1 MRFIKLSSVA
11 VSLSLLL
18 SACKGSSGAAEPQ
31 KQEPVVARVG
41 EGTITVEELKAR
53 LDEQPP
59 VIRARY
65 TTTERKKEF
74 LENLVRVELL
84 AQEARKQGLD
94 KDPEI
99 LATLEKVM
107 VQKLLQKHAEKLEK
121 QPVSEE
127 ELQKFYREHL
137 AEFTKPERVRIGHV
151 FLASAQKDSQR
162 GQVRAEATRLL
173 AELRRQ
179 GSGTAT
185 STFTELVRKRS
196 DDAATKTLD
205 GDLGFKTREELTALW
220 GAPLAQAAFTL
231 QAEGSVAEVETEQG
245 IHLLR
250 FASRE
255 AESTLTF
262 DMARQ
267 RIEARLQMERRSRA
281 IDDLIANL
289 KKTTTVE
296 IDDNALEQLNVQG
309 EAPTVE
315 ASAAQQ

>member
-1 MRFIKLSSVA
+1 
-11 VSLSLLL
+11 
-18 SACKGSSGAAEPQ
+18 
-31 KQEPVVARVG
+31 VVARIG
-41 EGTITVEELKAR
+41 EGSITVEELKAR

-59 VIRARY
+59 LIRARY
-65 TTTERKKEF
+65 TTIERKKEF

-94 KDPEI
+94 KDPEV

-107 VQKLLQKHAEKLEK
+107 VQKLLQKHAAMLEK

-127 ELQKFYREHL
+127 DLQKYYREHL
-137 AEFTKPERVRIGHV
+137 SDFARPERVRIGHV
-151 FLASAQKDSQR
+151 FMASAEKDSKR
-162 GQVRAEATRLL
+162 GQVKAEATRLL

-179 GSGTAT
+179 GTGTGT
-185 STFTELVRKRS
+185 SAFTELVRKRS

-205 GDLGFKTREELTALW
+205 GDLGFKTREELTTLW
-220 GAPLAQAAFTL
+220 GAALAQAAFAL
-231 QAEGSVAEVETEQG
+231 DAEGSVAEVETERG

-250 FASRE
+250 LASRE
-255 AESTLTF
+255 AGSTLTF
-262 DMARQ
+262 DMARS

-296 IDDNALEQLNVQG
+296 IDDKVLEQLDVQAD
-309 EAPTVE
+309 APAVE
-315 ASAAQQ
+315 ANAAQK